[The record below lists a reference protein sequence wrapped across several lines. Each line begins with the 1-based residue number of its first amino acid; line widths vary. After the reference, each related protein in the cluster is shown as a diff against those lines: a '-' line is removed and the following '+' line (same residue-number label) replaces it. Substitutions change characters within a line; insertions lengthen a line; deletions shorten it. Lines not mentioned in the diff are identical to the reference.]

1 MTRNGQEEEEDVD
14 DEHQEEARFIVR
26 DTDDEDDLLSDE
38 NTAPEDFDDNSH
50 WRVKVY
56 FLDSEGTWLDQ
67 GTGFIA
73 CTQVAQGSMIIVQ
86 DEKDSAVCIHQS
98 KILSSES
105 YERQGESIIMWK
117 EINEETYKEFDVAL
131 SFQNPEHCVSAWHL
145 IGRLTQQNPY
155 HYGYHVMKCAEEVY
169 AQRSGTP
176 SG

>member
-1 MTRNGQEEEEDVD
+1 MKRND
-14 DEHQEEARFIVR
+14 QEEAEDEQHEETSAVIREN
-26 DTDDEDDLLSDE
+26 DDEQDLPSDE
-38 NTAPEDFDDNSH
+38 NVVPEEFDDDSH

-56 FLDSEGTWLDQ
+56 YLDSEGTWTDQ

-73 CTQVAQGSMIIVQ
+73 CTQVSQGSMIVVQ
-86 DEKDSAVCIHQS
+86 DEKDSTSCIHQS
-98 KILSSES
+98 RILSSES

-117 EINEETYKEFDVAL
+117 EMDEETFKEFDVAL

-155 HYGYHVMKCAEEVY
+155 QYGYHVMKCAEEIY